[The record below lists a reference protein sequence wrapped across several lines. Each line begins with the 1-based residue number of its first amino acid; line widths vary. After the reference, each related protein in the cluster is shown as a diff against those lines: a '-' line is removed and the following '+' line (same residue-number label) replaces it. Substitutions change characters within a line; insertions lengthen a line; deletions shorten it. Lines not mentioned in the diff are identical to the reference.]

1 MSSEEK
7 EILTDY
13 LKELQKRIMKLQENE
28 HYEVLKIII
37 KHNCSYSENKNGI
50 FINMTK
56 LSKQSI
62 DDIENL
68 LEFSEKNKI
77 ILHKDT
83 LIRNNLI
90 ENLNKN

>member
-7 EILTDY
+7 ELSTDY
-13 LKELQKRIMKLQENE
+13 LKELQKRIIKLQKNE

-37 KHNCSYSENKNGI
+37 KYNCNYSENKNGI

-56 LSKQSI
+56 LSKQAI
-62 DDIENL
+62 DEIEKL
-68 LEFSEKNKI
+68 LEFSKNNKI
-77 ILHKDT
+77 RLHHDT
-83 LIRNNLI
+83 VLRNNLI

>member
-1 MSSEEK
+1 M
-7 EILTDY
+7 LY
-13 LKELQKRIMKLQENE
+13 LFLLKGRIIKLQKNE

-37 KHNCSYSENKNGI
+37 KYNCNYSENKNGI

-62 DDIENL
+62 DEIEKL
-68 LEFSEKNKI
+68 LEFSQKNKI
-77 ILHKDT
+77 RLHNDA
-83 LIRNNLI
+83 LLRNNLI